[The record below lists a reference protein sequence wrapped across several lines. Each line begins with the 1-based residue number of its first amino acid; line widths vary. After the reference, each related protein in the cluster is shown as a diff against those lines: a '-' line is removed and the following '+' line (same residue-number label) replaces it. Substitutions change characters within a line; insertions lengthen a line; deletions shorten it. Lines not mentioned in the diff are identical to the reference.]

1 MTITRNM
8 VKGAMFQFE
17 SILCSVKNKIARSIA
32 LADTREDRND
42 RAVLNTKG
50 IVQWKM
56 PRFAGYC
63 QKYCKGLAEYVNF
76 HENSKDRQSLMP

>member
-8 VKGAMFQFE
+8 VKGATFQSD
-17 SILCSVKNKIARSIA
+17 SILCFVKKNKIARSIA
-32 LADTREDRND
+32 LANTREDRND
-42 RAVLNTKG
+42 RAVLYTKG

-63 QKYCKGLAEYVNF
+63 QK
-76 HENSKDRQSLMP
+76 